1 MIKLIR
7 AVILVAF
14 CAISSLALAADVSGT
29 WTASF
34 NTQVGQQNY
43 TYEFHVEGTKLTGTA
58 KSNLVGEVTLADGKV
73 DGNKITFVEN
83 GTYQGMPVS
92 FSYTGELVGD
102 DEIHFK
108 RMIMGFDP
116 EEFVA
121 KRSSK

>member
-1 MIKLIR
+1 MTQLIR
-7 AVILVAF
+7 AVVLFAV
-14 CAISSLALAADVSGT
+14 CAIGGLAAAADVSGT

-34 NTQVGQQNY
+34 ETQVGTQNY
-43 TYEFHVEGTKLTGTA
+43 TYELHAQGMALTGTA

-83 GTYQGMPVS
+83 GMYQGMPVS

-102 DEIHFK
+102 EIHFK
-108 RMIMGFDP
+108 RALMGFEP

-121 KRSSK
+121 KRSK